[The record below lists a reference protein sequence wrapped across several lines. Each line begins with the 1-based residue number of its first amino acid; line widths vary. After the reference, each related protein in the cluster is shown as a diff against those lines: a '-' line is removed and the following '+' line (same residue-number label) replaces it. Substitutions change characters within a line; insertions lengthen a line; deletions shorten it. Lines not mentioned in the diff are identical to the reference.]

1 MRQFKSAAFACA
13 LVIATGPV
21 FAQQAEDD
29 FAHWFAGEWRG
40 AGTVSGNASRA
51 TLDVAPAL
59 GGRFLELDYHFT
71 AFAPEGSTTRFAGRG
86 FYRMD
91 GDEAWTGHW
100 FDSSGAVHV
109 LSAVLD
115 GEAWMA
121 RWGENGR
128 SEYHRIDAD
137 RLEVVDSY
145 RAADGDWTEFARIS
159 YTRIED

>member
-13 LVIATGPV
+13 LTMAAAPV
-21 FAQQAEDD
+21 LAQQAEND

-51 TLDVAPAL
+51 ALDVAPTL
-59 GGRFLELDYHFT
+59 GGRFLELDYRFT
-71 AFAPEGSTTRFAGRG
+71 AFAADGTATRFSGRG

-91 GDEAWTGHW
+91 GDDAWTGHW
-100 FDSSGAVHV
+100 FDSSGAVHA
-109 LSAVLD
+109 LSAAVD
-115 GEAWMA
+115 GEALVA

-128 SEYHRIDAD
+128 SEYRRIDAD

-159 YTRIED
+159 YTRDEN